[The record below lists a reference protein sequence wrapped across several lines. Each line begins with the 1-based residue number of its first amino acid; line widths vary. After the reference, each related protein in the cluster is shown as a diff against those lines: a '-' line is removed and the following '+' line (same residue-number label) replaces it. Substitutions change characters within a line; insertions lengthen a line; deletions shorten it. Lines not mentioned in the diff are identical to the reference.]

1 MFRPVL
7 PTLRAAANQHRT
19 MYSKAT
25 IVGRLGAAPAA
36 KEGANGKSYYIY
48 SLASSKPPRRNA
60 NGEIILGE
68 DGRPVRDTNWF
79 SIFNFAENAAPGMDR
94 LQAGDLVMVEG
105 RRVSVSVIDR
115 SGDAED
121 QSARAASLHCKRPRG
136 LAASR
141 VHTSLPAGFYIFRL
155 AALAAVAAVAD
166 LVASL
171 DTRAL
176 GGAEGEPVH
185 KEIVL
190 REINHRILDR
200 PPAKA

>member
-94 LQAGDLVMVEG
+94 LQAGDLVMVE
-105 RRVSVSVIDR
+105 
-115 SGDAED
+115 
-121 QSARAASLHCKRPRG
+121 
-136 LAASR
+136 
-141 VHTSLPAGFYIFRL
+141 
-155 AALAAVAAVAD
+155 
-166 LVASL
+166 ASL

-176 GGAEGEPVH
+176 GGAEGEPVR